1 MDATAWATFWAFIS
15 LVIFLAI
22 LVYLKVPAALGKSLD
37 ERAERIRKELE
48 EARSLREEAQQLLAE
63 YHRKRKEAEKEAGD
77 IVASAEREAKALL
90 EDAKRST
97 EEYVARRNR
106 LAEQKI
112 ATAETDAINAV
123 RASAVDLAV
132 AAAGK
137 IVADKVDPTVA
148 GALFQDALTQV
159 KANLN

>member
-1 MDATAWATFWAFIS
+1 MDSTFWALVALILFIA
-15 LVIFLAI
+15 LI
-22 LVYLKVPAALGKSLD
+22 VYLKVPGMIGRSLD
-37 ERAERIRKELE
+37 ERAENIKKELE
-48 EARSLREEAQQLLAE
+48 EARTLREEAQQLLAE

-77 IVASAEREAKALL
+77 IVAAAEREAKALL
-90 EDAKRST
+90 EDAKRAT
-97 EEYVARRNR
+97 EEYVVRRNK

-137 IVADKVDPTVA
+137 IVADKVDAKVA
-148 GALFQDALTQV
+148 GTLFKDALGQV
-159 KANLN
+159 KTNLN

>member
-1 MDATAWATFWAFIS
+1 MDSTFWAFIA
-15 LVIFLAI
+15 LLLFIALI
-22 LVYLKVPAALGKSLD
+22 VYLKVPGMIGRSLD
-37 ERAERIRKELE
+37 ERAENIKKELE
-48 EARSLREEAQQLLAE
+48 EARTLREEAQQLLAE

-77 IVASAEREAKALL
+77 IVAAAEREAKDLL
-90 EDAKRST
+90 EDAKRAT
-97 EEYVARRNR
+97 EEYVVRRNK

-137 IVADKVDPTVA
+137 IVADKVDAKVA
-148 GALFQDALTQV
+148 GTLFKDALGQV
-159 KANLN
+159 KTNLN

>member
-1 MDATAWATFWAFIS
+1 MDATFWA
-15 LVIFLAI
+15 LVGLIIFLAI
-22 LVYLKVPAALGKSLD
+22 LAYLKVPAALGKSLD
-37 ERAERIRKELE
+37 ERADRIRKELE
-48 EARSLREEAQQLLAE
+48 EARTLREEAQQLLAE
-63 YHRKRKEAEKEAGD
+63 YHRKRKEAEKEASD

-97 EEYVARRNR
+97 EEYVTRRNK

-132 AAAGK
+132 AAAGR
-137 IVADKVDPTVA
+137 IVADKVDTKVA
-148 GALFQDALTQV
+148 GNLFKDALTQV
-159 KANLN
+159 KTNLN

>member
-1 MDATAWATFWAFIS
+1 MDSTFWAFIA
-15 LVIFLAI
+15 LLLFIALI
-22 LVYLKVPAALGKSLD
+22 VYLKVPGMIGRSLD
-37 ERAERIRKELE
+37 ERAENIKKELE
-48 EARSLREEAQQLLAE
+48 EARTLREEAQQLLAE

-77 IVASAEREAKALL
+77 IVAAAEREAKALL

-97 EEYVARRNR
+97 EEYVVRRNK

-137 IVADKVDPTVA
+137 IVADKVDAKVA
-148 GALFQDALTQV
+148 GTLFKDAIGQV
-159 KANLN
+159 KTNLN